1 MAVVTSVPLNTML
14 ADLDESLRTL
24 LKRDLD
30 RHGFD
35 GVDIVFDAPTK
46 EWAAALSAPTV
57 NLFLYDVREAA
68 DRRVNEWREQRGNG
82 QAVEERPPLR
92 VEVSYAVTAW
102 TRQVED
108 EHRLLSQVLAVLY
121 AHPVLTGDILAGAL
135 ANGSQ
140 PYPLDTR
147 TAQGR
152 AEDKADFWTSIGGQ
166 YKACVDF
173 LVYLSCDPG
182 TRYVRGPEVRTATV
196 RLRDPAAPRASI
208 EEFHR
213 SGGVVSD
220 ADGEPV
226 PNAWVALPDVGL
238 WAASDADGRFRF
250 APLEPGTYSC
260 VARTADG
267 REAEGS
273 LEVPGKG
280 VELSLKG
287 KSKSK
292 APAKKSS

>member
-24 LKRDLD
+24 LKRELG

-46 EWAAALSAPTV
+46 EWAAALSSPTV
-57 NLFLYDVREAA
+57 NLFLYDLREAT
-68 DRRVNEWREQRGNG
+68 DRRVHEWKPERGNG

-121 AHPVLTGDILAGAL
+121 AYPVLTGDVLAGTL
-135 ANGSQ
+135 ANGTQ
-140 PYPLDTR
+140 PYPLDTK

-166 YKACVDF
+166 YKACVDY
-173 LVYLSCDPG
+173 LVFLSCEPG
-182 TRYVRGPEVRTATV
+182 TRFERGPEVRTATI
-196 RLRDPAAPRASI
+196 RLRDSAGPRSSV

-213 SGGVVSD
+213 AGGVVTD

-226 PNAWVALPDVGL
+226 ANAWVALPDVGL
-238 WAASDADGRFRF
+238 WAASDTNGRFRF
-250 APLEPGTYSC
+250 APLEPGNYSC
-260 VARTADG
+260 LARTRDG
-267 REAEGS
+267 REASG
-273 LEVPGKG
+273 LLDVPGKG
-280 VELSLKG
+280 VELTLGAAKAKAT
-287 KSKSK
+287 KSR
-292 APAKKSS
+292 

>member
-57 NLFLYDVREAA
+57 NLFLYDLREAT
-68 DRRVNEWREQRGNG
+68 DRRIAEWREQRGNG

-121 AHPVLTGDILAGAL
+121 AYPVLTAEVLAGTL

-140 PYPLDTR
+140 PYPVDTK

-166 YKACVDF
+166 YKACVDY
-173 LVYLSCDPG
+173 LVFLSCEPG
-182 TRYVRGPEVRTATV
+182 TRFERGPEVRTATI

-213 SGGVVSD
+213 AGGVVRD
-220 ADGEPV
+220 AEGEPV
-226 PNAWVALPDVGL
+226 ARTWVALPDVGL

-250 APLEPGTYSC
+250 APLEAGTYTC
-260 VARTADG
+260 LARTADG
-267 REAEGS
+267 REAAGS

-280 VELSLKG
+280 VELTLAG
-287 KSKSK
+287 KTK
-292 APAKKSS
+292 AKPAAKKSS